1 MINFR
6 KYLAIGLTLTC
17 ALSFASCGSDNSS
30 SYEPLPEEDT
40 RSYDIRV
47 CQDDNSDTAN
57 AITQGFTDALIDLF
71 GQEHIHLEVR
81 IPDSENS
88 ASDICTSFAADG
100 AQLIFTN
107 GENSLTAAS
116 ENISDLPIVAANV
129 MDFERVLHIITPQ
142 GEEWDE
148 TTGRNITGVSSL
160 TSIPDQTSMLIE
172 TTKDLRSV
180 GILYCT
186 EDQDAVFQNELLE
199 TYLDEAGIPWKEY
212 AIPSTSQAADI
223 SSSGEN
229 PANVIIPSRFSAASG
244 KEGANTDVVTF
255 GENSQSTGINSPAS
269 VRTPQISSNWSDDLT
284 PEGLTPLPE
293 DATTDQIAAYAAA
306 ECSVLYISA
315 GSMLTDQIGTIAS
328 AATAA
333 GKITVGGDAV
343 LGQSTLVSMYTDPYA
358 QGYAAGKQAYRIL
371 VDGNDP
377 GAIAI
382 DDVAADDSVKL
393 YNGDVAATLGLSFP
407 KSFNE
412 IHEYLETYVIGSNTE
427 RIEPTEEE

>member
-1 MINFR
+1 MIHFR
-6 KYLAIGLTLTC
+6 KYLATGLALVC
-17 ALSFASCGSDNSS
+17 AFSFAACGSDDSA

-40 RSYDIRV
+40 RTYDIRV
-47 CQDDNSDTAN
+47 CQDDNSDTSD

-71 GQEHIHLEVR
+71 GQEHIHLDVR
-81 IPDSENS
+81 VPDAENS
-88 ASDICTSFAADG
+88 AADICRAYAADG
-100 AQLIFTN
+100 AQLIFAN
-107 GENSLTAAS
+107 GESSLTAAS
-116 ENISDLPIVAANV
+116 EAIADLPIVAANV
-129 MDFERVLHIITPQ
+129 MDFERILHIITPQ

-172 TTKDLRSV
+172 TTQDLRAV

-212 AIPSTSQAADI
+212 AIPSTSAAVGI
-223 SSSGEN
+223 SSGEN

-244 KEGANTDVVTF
+244 KEGANTDVVSF

-269 VRTPQISSNWSDDLT
+269 VRTPQTSSAWSDDLT
-284 PEGLTPLPE
+284 PEGLAPLSE
-293 DATTDQIAAYAAA
+293 DATTEQIAAYAAA

-315 GSMLTDQIGTIAS
+315 GSMLTDQIDVITS

-343 LGQSTLVSMYTDPYA
+343 LGQSTLVSMYADPYA

-371 VDGNDP
+371 VDGDDP

-382 DDVAADDSVKL
+382 DDVAADDNVKL
-393 YNGDVAATLGLSFP
+393 YNSSVAAALGLSFP

-412 IHEYLETYVIGSNTE
+412 IHEFLETYVIGSNTE